1 MDAVM
6 KESSLS
12 KLSELVE
19 VESHAIYSKVGP
31 NPATFPLWCKHR
43 EEQNA
48 KSSAHLS
55 NIRNFDSIIENSEKT
70 LEEGQT

>member
-6 KESSLS
+6 KEDTLS
-12 KLSELVE
+12 KLSELVQ
-19 VESHAIYSKVGP
+19 VESHAIYSKVAP

-43 EEQNA
+43 EDQNA
-48 KSSAHLS
+48 KYSAHLN
-55 NIRNFDSIIENSEKT
+55 NIRNFDSVIENSEEA